1 MSTPKPERIAVIGA
15 GIVGV
20 SSALHLQRLGAAVT
34 LIDRNDPGDEDAASF
49 GNGGV
54 LARCA
59 VVPVATPGIL
69 LKAPGMLFG
78 ADGPLFMRWSYLPRL
93 LPWLVPYLRSSSTKS
108 VEHIARNL
116 APLLFDSVDEHRAL
130 AQGTEAARW
139 VRSCAYVYLYESRGA
154 FEGDAFGWRLRQEH
168 GFEWDILEGGSIREF
183 DPALSPRYQLAVVLK
198 DHGMI
203 ANPGKYVS
211 DLAKSFTAA
220 GGEIVRAN
228 IRQVDP
234 NDRRVTLK
242 TDGNDIEAD
251 QVIVAAGA
259 WSNRLAAELGANVP
273 LESERGYHLELMS
286 ANRQPAVPV
295 MDAARKFVAVPMDEA
310 LRLAG
315 VVEFGGLDAGPSNG
329 PQDLLLRG
337 AKAMLPGLEFEAKRT
352 WMGHRPAPADSLPV
366 IGPAPASARV
376 CFAYGHHHVGLTAGP
391 KTGRIVAQHV
401 MGHQQN
407 VDLDAFRCDRF
418 G

>member
-1 MSTPKPERIAVIGA
+1 MNGPASPRVAVIGA
-15 GIVGV
+15 GIVGI
-20 SSALHLQRLGAAVT
+20 SCALHLQRLGASVT
-34 LIDRNDPGDEDAASF
+34 LIDRREPGDEAAASY

-69 LKAPGMLFG
+69 RKAPAMLFG
-78 ADGPLFMRWSYLPRL
+78 ADGPLFLRWSYLPRL

-130 AQGTEAARW
+130 AHGTAAARW
-139 VRSCAYVYLYESRGA
+139 VRSCEYAYLYESREA
-154 FEGDAFGWRLRQEH
+154 YERDAFAWGLRREH
-168 GFEWDILEGGSIREF
+168 GFEWRTIAGDAVREF
-183 DPALSPRYQLAVVLK
+183 DPALSPKYRLAVILQ

-203 ANPGKYVS
+203 ADPGAYVG
-211 DLAKSFTAA
+211 DLANGFAAA
-220 GGEIVRAN
+220 GGKILLAN
-228 IRQVDP
+228 VKHMTAGEDGVALQ
-234 NDRRVTLK
+234 
-242 TDGNDIEAD
+242 TDGDDIEAD
-251 QVIVAAGA
+251 RVIVAAGA
-259 WSNRLAAELGANVP
+259 WSQFLAAKFGANVP
-273 LESERGYHLELMS
+273 LESERGYHLELLS
-286 ANRQPAVPV
+286 ANKRPAVPV
-295 MDAARKFVAVPMDEA
+295 MDAARKFVATPMDGA

-315 VVEFGGLDAGPSNG
+315 VVEFGGLDAPASKA

-337 AKAMLPGLEFEAKRT
+337 AKAMLPGLEYDATRS
-352 WMGHRPAPADSLPV
+352 WMGHRPAPSDSLPV
-366 IGPAPASARV
+366 IGPAPASRRIF
-376 CFAYGHHHVGLTAGP
+376 FAYGHHHVGMTAGP

-401 MGHQQN
+401 MGLQQN